1 MYILYIC
8 SSFYH
13 IYISVSICPLNTV
26 YDTVS
31 SNFILTNL
39 NFILCQC
46 TRRDWTNV
54 KVVHELLASLPQNM
68 NWLLQ
73 VLAWQI
79 NLPATL
85 TLCSLESLHVMLKVV
100 LVVSVTSY
108 RHSLDGEILLLL
120 MIWLEEGF
128 IMSTST
134 VL

>member
-1 MYILYIC
+1 MYVA
-8 SSFYH
+8 SSIMRLH
-13 IYISVSICPLNTV
+13 ISVSICPLNTV

-31 SNFILTNL
+31 SNSILTNL

-54 KVVHELLASLPQNM
+54 EVVHELLASLPENV

-85 TLCSLESLHVMLKVV
+85 TLCSLDSLHVMLKVV
-100 LVVSVTSY
+100 LVVSATSY
-108 RHSLDGEILLLL
+108 RHSLDSEILLSL
-120 MIWLEEGF
+120 MLWLEEGF

-134 VL
+134 VGSS

>member
-1 MYILYIC
+1 MRL
-8 SSFYH
+8 H
-13 IYISVSICPLNTV
+13 ISVSICPLNTV

-31 SNFILTNL
+31 SNSILTNL

-54 KVVHELLASLPQNM
+54 EVVHELLASLPENV

-85 TLCSLESLHVMLKVV
+85 TLCSFDSLHVMMKVV
-100 LVVSVTSY
+100 LVVSATSY
-108 RHSLDGEILLLL
+108 RHALVGRGIHHVNFNHTVIS
-120 MIWLEEGF
+120 F
-128 IMSTST
+128 IKDNRVVPANNTQVS
-134 VL
+134 